1 MGHPKEKFVNDPA
14 GAARSARGV
23 DVLRD
28 PAINKG
34 TAFSDAERDALGLH
48 GLLPPNVSTLEA
60 QVGRVLEN
68 FRRKSTTLEK
78 YIDLAGLHDRNWTL
92 FYRVLMDH
100 PDEMT
105 PIVYTPTVGLACQQF
120 GHIFQ
125 RPKGLFVSAKDRGRV
140 RSSSPTGRG
149 AT

>member
-1 MGHPKEKFVNDPA
+1 MTMIDEKFPHGLELLHNPA
-14 GAARSARGV
+14 
-23 DVLRD
+23 L
-28 PAINKG
+28 NKG

-68 FRRKSTTLEK
+68 FRRKETTLEK
-78 YIDLAGLHDRNWTL
+78 YIDLANLHDRNWTL
-92 FYRVLMDH
+92 FFRVLMDY

-105 PIVYTPTVGLACQQF
+105 PIVYPPTVGLACQQF

-125 RPKGLFVSAKDRGRV
+125 RPKGVLVRAKDA
-140 RSSSPTGRG
+140 G
-149 AT
+149 AEA

>member
-1 MGHPKEKFVNDPA
+1 MGHPKETFIQDKVTGN
-14 GAARSARGV
+14 AAHGV

-34 TAFSDAERDALGLH
+34 TAFTDAERDALGLH
-48 GLLPPNVSTLEA
+48 GLLPPNVSTLDA

-92 FYRVLMDH
+92 FYR
-100 PDEMT
+100 
-105 PIVYTPTVGLACQQF
+105 C
-120 GHIFQ
+120 
-125 RPKGLFVSAKDRGRV
+125 
-140 RSSSPTGRG
+140 
-149 AT
+149 